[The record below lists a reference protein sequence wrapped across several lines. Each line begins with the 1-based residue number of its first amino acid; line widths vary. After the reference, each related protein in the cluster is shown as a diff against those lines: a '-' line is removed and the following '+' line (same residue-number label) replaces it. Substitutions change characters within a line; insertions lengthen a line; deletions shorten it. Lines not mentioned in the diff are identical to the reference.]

1 MRSALIQVHP
11 NKHNSEIGFAKENAA
26 GIPMDAAERNY
37 KDPNHKPELV
47 FALTPFLAMNAF
59 REFSESFPPAGRRCT
74 SGDSSFLQQRHAER
88 LSELF
93 ANLLNMQGEEKSRA
107 LAILKS
113 ALDSQQGEPW
123 QTIRLISEFTGRQR
137 PVLPAVTQCGEI
149 ESWRSDVPVR

>member
-1 MRSALIQVHP
+1 
-11 NKHNSEIGFAKENAA
+11 
-26 GIPMDAAERNY
+26 NY

-59 REFSESFPPAGRRCT
+59 REFSEIVSLLQPVAGAHPAIAH
-74 SGDSSFLQQRHAER
+74 FLQQPHAER

-113 ALDSQQGEPW
+113 ALDSQQG
-123 QTIRLISEFTGRQR
+123 
-137 PVLPAVTQCGEI
+137 
-149 ESWRSDVPVR
+149 